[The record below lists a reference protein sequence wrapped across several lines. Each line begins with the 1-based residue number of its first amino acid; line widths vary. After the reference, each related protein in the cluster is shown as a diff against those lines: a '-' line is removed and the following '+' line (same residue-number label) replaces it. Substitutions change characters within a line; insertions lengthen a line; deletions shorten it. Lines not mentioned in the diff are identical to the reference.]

1 METEIIK
8 VEKAE
13 GTSAVLGH
21 AGFIK
26 TAEDLYEALMDSAP
40 EVRFGLAFAEAS
52 GKRLVRTEGN
62 DKGLEALAAKNMLAI
77 GAGHTFLILFE
88 GAYPINVVRH
98 IKDVCEVVSIYCATA
113 NPIAAIVAS
122 EGDSRAVIGVMDGQR
137 PVGIESQG
145 DKEERRDLLRKI
157 GYKK

>member
-62 DKGLEALAAKNMLAI
+62 DKELEGLAAKNMLAI
-77 GAGHTFLILFE
+77 GAGHAFLILFE

-98 IKDVCEVVSIYCATA
+98 IRDVCEVVSVYCATT
-113 NPIAAIVAS
+113 NPLAVVVAS
-122 EGDSRAVIGVMDGQR
+122 EGDSRAVIGIVDGQR
-137 PVGIESQG
+137 PTGIELPG
-145 DKEERRDLLRKI
+145 DKEDRHDLLRKI